1 MVAAGKPASLAGV
14 VLAGGASPW
23 QGREKA
29 MKQVPG
35 SPAPTTMVEHV
46 VSVVGER
53 CQPVFV
59 VASPGQSLPEL
70 PAQVVRDD
78 VRGHGLLS
86 AISRGLH
93 AAAEAGATW
102 AFLCSVDAA
111 VLTVDVIDAL
121 AARAAEVDADI
132 VLPWDGSNHY
142 LAAVYRTE
150 LARQVDDLV
159 AAGERNLPALID
171 RVDSQRVVISDS
183 RPPAD
188 AKPATRPAQPAGH
201 RTLIHAERP
210 CRVFRI

>member
-14 VLAGGASPW
+14 VLAGGASLRSGRDKALKAVSDGLSGS
-23 QGREKA
+23 QGHI
-29 MKQVPG
+29 
-35 SPAPTTMVEHV
+35 TMVEHV
-46 VSVVGER
+46 VGIVGQR
-53 CQPVFV
+53 CDPVFV
-59 VASPGQSLPEL
+59 VAAPGQSLPEL

-78 VRGHGLLS
+78 VRGVGPLL
-86 AISRGLH
+86 AIARGLH
-93 AAAEAGATW
+93 AAVGAGAER
-102 AFLCSVDAA
+102 AFLCSVD
-111 VLTVDVIDAL
+111 VPFLTTDLIDAI

-183 RPPAD
+183 RPPAG
-188 AKPATRPAQPAGH
+188 AKPASGLRSLLGIG
-201 RTLIHAERP
+201 R
-210 CRVFRI
+210 

>member
-1 MVAAGKPASLAGV
+1 MAAAAKPASLAGV

-35 SPAPTTMVEHV
+35 SPTPTTMVEHA

-70 PAQVVRDD
+70 AAQVVRDE

-86 AISRGLH
+86 PISRGLH
-93 AAAEAGATW
+93 AAAEAGATS
-102 AFLCSVDAA
+102 AFLCSVDAT
-111 VLTVDVIDAL
+111 VLTTDVIDAVV
-121 AARAAEVDADI
+121 ARAAEVDADI

-150 LARQVDDLV
+150 LARQIDDLV

-171 RVDSQRVVISDS
+171 RVDSQRVVISDA
-183 RPPAD
+183 RPSAD
-188 AKPATRPAQPAGH
+188 GKPASGLRSLLGIG
-201 RTLIHAERP
+201 R
-210 CRVFRI
+210 

>member
-1 MVAAGKPASLAGV
+1 VGAAGKPASLAGV

-23 QGREKA
+23 QGRETA

-35 SPAPTTMVEHV
+35 SPVPTTMVEHA

-59 VASPGQSLPEL
+59 VASPGQSLPDL

-78 VRGHGLLS
+78 GRGHGLLS

-111 VLTVDVIDAL
+111 VLTADVIDAL
-121 AARAAEVDADI
+121 AARAAEADADI
-132 VLPWDGSNHY
+132 VLPGGGGNHY
-142 LAAVYRTE
+142 LPAGDGTE
-150 LARQVDDLV
+150 LARQSPDRVT
-159 AAGERNLPALID
+159 AGRRNLPVWIVG
-171 RVDSQRVVISDS
+171 VDSQRVVISDS
-183 RPPAD
+183 GPSVA
-188 AKPATRPAQPAGH
+188 AKPTSGL
-201 RTLIHAERP
+201 RTLLGIG
-210 CRVFRI
+210 

>member
-1 MVAAGKPASLAGV
+1 MAAAGEPASLAGV
-14 VLAGGASPW
+14 VLAGGASLRNGRDKALKAVPDGLSGS
-23 QGREKA
+23 QGR
-29 MKQVPG
+29 
-35 SPAPTTMVEHV
+35 TTMVEHV
-46 VSVVGER
+46 VSIVGQR
-53 CQPVFV
+53 CEPVFV
-59 VASPGQSLPEL
+59 VAAPGQSLPDL

-78 VRGHGLLS
+78 VRGVGPLL
-86 AISRGLH
+86 AIARGLH
-93 AAAEAGATW
+93 AAAEAGAER
-102 AFLCSVDAA
+102 AFLCSVD
-111 VLTVDVIDAL
+111 VPFLTADLIDAV

-188 AKPATRPAQPAGH
+188 AKPASGLRSLLGIG
-201 RTLIHAERP
+201 R
-210 CRVFRI
+210 

>member
-14 VLAGGASPW
+14 VLSAGASPW

-29 MKQVPG
+29 MKRAPG
-35 SPAPTTMVEHV
+35 SPATTMVEHA
-46 VSVVGER
+46 VSVVGKR

-59 VASPGQSLPEL
+59 VASPGQSLPDL
-70 PAQVVRDD
+70 PAQVLRDD
-78 VRGHGLLS
+78 VRGHGVLS

-111 VLTVDVIDAL
+111 VLTADVIDAL

-142 LAAVYRTE
+142 LAAVYRTGV
-150 LARQVDDLV
+150 ANPVDVLV
-159 AAGERNLPALID
+159 AA
-171 RVDSQRVVISDS
+171 
-183 RPPAD
+183 
-188 AKPATRPAQPAGH
+188 
-201 RTLIHAERP
+201 AEGGLA
-210 CRVFRI
+210 

>member
-23 QGREKA
+23 QGRETA

-35 SPAPTTMVEHV
+35 SPVPTTMVEHA

-93 AAAEAGATW
+93 AAAESGATW
-102 AFLCSVDAA
+102 AFVCSVDAA
-111 VLTVDVIDAL
+111 VLTADVIDAV

-150 LARQVDDLV
+150 LARQVDELV

-188 AKPATRPAQPAGH
+188 AKPASGLRSLLGIG
-201 RTLIHAERP
+201 R
-210 CRVFRI
+210 

>member
-1 MVAAGKPASLAGV
+1 MAAAGKPASLAGV
-14 VLAGGASPW
+14 VLAAGASPW

-35 SPAPTTMVEHV
+35 SPAPRTMVEHA

-53 CQPVFV
+53 CHPVFV

-70 PAQVVRDD
+70 PAQVLRDD

-111 VLTVDVIDAL
+111 VLTADVIDAV

-150 LARQVDDLV
+150 LARQIDDLV

-188 AKPATRPAQPAGH
+188 AKPATGLRSLLGIG
-201 RTLIHAERP
+201 R
-210 CRVFRI
+210 

>member
-1 MVAAGKPASLAGV
+1 MVAAGEPASLAGV
-14 VLAGGASPW
+14 VLAGGSSPW
-23 QGREKA
+23 QGREQA

-35 SPAPTTMVEHV
+35 SSAPMTMVEHAV
-46 VSVVGER
+46 GVVGER

-70 PAQVVRDD
+70 PAQVLRDD
-78 VRGHGLLS
+78 VRGHGVLS

-93 AAAEAGATW
+93 AAAEGGATW
-102 AFLCSVDAA
+102 AFVCSVDAA
-111 VLTVDVIDAL
+111 VLTADVIDAV
-121 AARAAEVDADI
+121 AARAVEVDADI

-150 LARQVDDLV
+150 LAGQIDDLV
-159 AAGERNLPALID
+159 ATGERNLTALID

-188 AKPATRPAQPAGH
+188 AKPASGLRSLLGIG
-201 RTLIHAERP
+201 R
-210 CRVFRI
+210 

>member
-23 QGREKA
+23 QGRETA

-35 SPAPTTMVEHV
+35 SSGPTTMVQHA

-78 VRGHGLLS
+78 VRGHGPLS

-93 AAAEAGATW
+93 AAADAGATW

-111 VLTVDVIDAL
+111 VLTADVIDAV

-150 LARQVDDLV
+150 LASRVDELV

-188 AKPATRPAQPAGH
+188 AKPANGLRSLLGIG
-201 RTLIHAERP
+201 R
-210 CRVFRI
+210 